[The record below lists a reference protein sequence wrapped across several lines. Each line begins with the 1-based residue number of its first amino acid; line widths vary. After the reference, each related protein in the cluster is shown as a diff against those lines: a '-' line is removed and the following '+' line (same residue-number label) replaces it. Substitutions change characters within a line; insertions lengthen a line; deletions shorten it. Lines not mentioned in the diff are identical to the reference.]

1 MGATRLNLHA
11 IAVLG
16 VKPEPLR
23 GRLAMSG
30 LEYISRMRGAAHP
43 SARRWLFCFWEF
55 CWRKRPNGRL
65 SSAKLSGANMT
76 RRTIAVT
83 RKGRSEA
90 EDPP

>member
-1 MGATRLNLHA
+1 VGAKKRGQFDDPTIGDAQAPLLAIGFLAMGATRLNLHA

-43 SARRWLFCFWEF
+43 SARRWLFCF
-55 CWRKRPNGRL
+55 
-65 SSAKLSGANMT
+65 
-76 RRTIAVT
+76 
-83 RKGRSEA
+83 
-90 EDPP
+90 